1 MNNDFMNITSINY
14 SENELNMKY
23 FVDLNDIWWYC
34 FKDICDYL
42 ELNENV
48 SNSLY
53 KHKLFDN
60 EKQECL
66 DNNNEYGD
74 YIREKFICS
83 DAVRKLIKRV
93 NERTNKLIK
102 TINNLELAVNAHD
115 IYNDADELK
124 ARIELL
130 NESLKIDDY
139 EEIVY
144 QSYEIAN
151 SKSGRDILDK
161 AGIIDKDKE
170 KLLDLIREDIYA
182 YDDYIDEVEM
192 TLITRKEDTIDTF
205 KLCEFCRESTC
216 PSWLRNCVK

>member
-48 SNSLY
+48 SNCLY

-115 IYNDADELK
+115 IYNDAEELK
-124 ARIELL
+124 SRFNVLKESIE
-130 NESLKIDDY
+130 NDDY
-139 EEIVY
+139 EQSVY
-144 QSYEIAN
+144 QSYEIVN

-161 AGIIDKDKE
+161 LGVIDKDVE
-170 KLLDLIREDIYA
+170 ELLDLIRTDIVY
-182 YDDYIDEVEM
+182 YNNLNEIEM
-192 TLITRKEDTIDTF
+192 TLINDEEDFTQVTYT
-205 KLCEFCRESTC
+205 KNNKESTC

>member
-1 MNNDFMNITSINY
+1 MNNGFMNITSINY

-115 IYNDADELK
+115 VYNDAEELK
-124 ARIELL
+124 SRFNILKESIE
-130 NESLKIDDY
+130 NDDY
-139 EEIVY
+139 EQSVY
-144 QSYEIAN
+144 QSYEIVN

-161 AGIIDKDKE
+161 LGVIDKDVE
-170 KLLDLIREDIYA
+170 ELLDLIRTDIVY
-182 YDDYIDEVEM
+182 YNDLNEIEM
-192 TLITRKEDTIDTF
+192 TLVNNEEDFTQVKYT
-205 KLCEFCRESTC
+205 KNNKESTC